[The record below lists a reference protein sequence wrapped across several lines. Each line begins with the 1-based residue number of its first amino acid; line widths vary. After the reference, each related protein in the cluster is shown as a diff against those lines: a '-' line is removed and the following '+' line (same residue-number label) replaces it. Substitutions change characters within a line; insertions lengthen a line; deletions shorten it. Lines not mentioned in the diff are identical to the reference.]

1 METEGVLSVIVPAYN
16 ARESLGKCLDSI
28 LAQSLTDYE
37 ILLVNDGSSDN
48 SLEICR
54 KYEAKYDFIHVL
66 DQPNRGVSA
75 ARNNGMRASKGKYIC
90 FMDADDFYT
99 VDFAKSF
106 YEICEREQL
115 DVIRGFYHFFDED
128 TQTFRDEPEK
138 KLSYYNKVLSGGEFL
153 DLSIR
158 EHANEVVPV
167 GGFFRREHLL
177 ENDIWFPEGIIFEE
191 DQIFFLEALLKS
203 PTRVMQTPVEFYAYR
218 KRAGSA
224 TTTPTLKKA
233 QDVGF
238 IVGKELAL
246 ASQMTD
252 ASVQKAAKC
261 FAGNSFFQLT
271 CIYGRLPKEQRKEA
285 RRICNF
291 KTKFTCALHAGD
303 RYQQMKIALFTFAP
317 WLVDLIYDLRK
328 TDD

>member
-1 METEGVLSVIVPAYN
+1 MNPFSVSFILPVYNVGAY
-16 ARESLGKCLDSI
+16 LHPCLDSI
-28 LAQSLTDYE
+28 LTQSLTDYE

-54 KYEAKYDFIHVL
+54 EYEAKYNFIHVL

-75 ARNNGMRASKGKYIC
+75 ARNTGMRAAKGKYIC

-99 VDFAKSF
+99 VDFAKDF
-106 YEICEREQL
+106 YETCEREQL
-115 DVIRGFYHFFDED
+115 DVIRGFYRYFDEE
-128 TQTFRDEPEK
+128 TQTFRDDPKRE
-138 KLSYYNKVLSGGEFL
+138 LSYYNKVLTGDEFL

-285 RRICNF
+285 RRICDF
-291 KTKFTCALHAGD
+291 KTKLTCALHAGD

>member
-1 METEGVLSVIVPAYN
+1 MNCPTVSFILPVYN
-16 ARESLGKCLDSI
+16 VEQYLRPCLDSI

-48 SLEICR
+48 SLSICR
-54 KYEAKYDFIHVL
+54 EYEAEYEFIHVL

-75 ARNNGMRASKGKYIC
+75 ARNNGMRAAKGKYIC

-99 VDFAKSF
+99 LDFAKEF
-106 YEICEREQL
+106 YETCEREQL
-115 DVIRGFYHFFDED
+115 DIIRGFYRYFDEKS
-128 TQTFRDEPEK
+128 QIFRDYPKRE
-138 KLSYYNKVLSGGEFL
+138 LSYYNRVLSGGEFL

-177 ENDIWFPEGIIFEE
+177 KNDIWFPEGIIFEE
-191 DQIFFLEALLKS
+191 DQIVFLEALLKS
-203 PTRVMQTPVEFYAYR
+203 PTRIMQTPVEFYAYR

-233 QDVGF
+233 QDVGC
-238 IVGKELAL
+238 IVKKELAL
-246 ASQMTD
+246 ASGITN
-252 ASVQKAAKC
+252 AAVKKAARR
-261 FAGNSFFQLT
+261 FAGSSFFQLT
-271 CIYGRLPKEQRKEA
+271 CIYGRVPKEQRREI
-285 RRICNF
+285 RRICDF
-291 KTKFTCALHAGD
+291 KTKLSCVFHAAD

-317 WLVDLIYDLRK
+317 WVVDLIYDLRK
-328 TDD
+328 TNE